1 ALAPP
6 VRRHAQF
13 GMVLYSGGHLRIDNG
28 RPMPGEF
35 DATLRNLREVP
46 TNLYLNTPGELGL
59 LVEALAT
66 DRELRATSYRV
77 LKLIYCGGAV
87 LPQHAWRSL
96 DTHAVEET
104 GRRVMITSGV
114 DCTEAGRPR

>member
-1 ALAPP
+1 
-6 VRRHAQF
+6 
-13 GMVLYSGGHLRIDNG
+13 MVLYSGGHLRIDNG

-104 GRRVMITSGV
+104 GRRVMINSGV